1 MNGKTIFFS
10 LFFFCLLAIFI
21 FFSYFVV
28 AGCMSAGWCA
38 LFYKRLVY
46 YSGFIMHL
54 LIFLFRVSLTANSTA
69 LRAKHGNK
77 ESTASFWNCGN
88 QFCRRGYFSQLQCC
102 CYCCWPPWNRLESHR
117 KKHTTE
123 LGMLPLMN
131 CAILSLCTTHFVFF
145 FLDSVPLY
153 KILSVFP
160 HSLTIYMLKDN
171 DGVFFSV
178 WHAKEYI

>member
-1 MNGKTIFFS
+1 VPSTGIKNQPHRFEIVAIS
-10 LFFFCLLAIFI
+10 SVDEDILA
-21 FFSYFVV
+21 SCNVVVVV
-28 AGCMSAGWCA
+28 AG
-38 LFYKRLVY
+38 
-46 YSGFIMHL
+46 
-54 LIFLFRVSLTANSTA
+54 
-69 LRAKHGNK
+69 
-77 ESTASFWNCGN
+77 
-88 QFCRRGYFSQLQCC
+88 
-102 CYCCWPPWNRLESHR
+102 HR
-117 KKHTTE
+117 EIDSSRTEKKHTTE

-131 CAILSLCTTHFVFF
+131 CAILSLCTTHFVFFF